1 MKKMFVLMS
10 SMLLFALLVSAC
22 APAATPTQP
31 PVQVQPTQV
40 VPPTEAP
47 TSQVL
52 PTALPPTE
60 APVATL
66 EPTLVPPPAQPLTV
80 TENDRFCLKKVPYTL
95 IGMPETASYQMLTEG
110 FSCSEGGVQQ
120 GQHLI
125 TCTGPMYSLFK
136 IQVCDGGNCQEF
148 EFGTTNCP

>member
-1 MKKMFVLMS
+1 MKKMFALMS
-10 SMLLFALLVSAC
+10 SMLLFVLLVSAC

-31 PVQVQPTQV
+31 VQVLPTQI

-52 PTALPPTE
+52 PTAVPPTE
-60 APVATL
+60 PPAATL

-110 FSCSEGGVQQ
+110 FSCSEGGVQA